1 MLKINSIQTNNL
13 KIKTNTKPQK
23 NNSVSFKGPNDDFK
37 TLLKSKNVSDKVFL
51 GSIFLVGGVM
61 ATSRWIAKNVGN
73 ARQEEAQMF
82 EIPYGSIPQTSW
94 LNSKKR

>member
-37 TLLKSKNVSDKVFL
+37 TLLKK
-51 GSIFLVGGVM
+51 
-61 ATSRWIAKNVGN
+61 
-73 ARQEEAQMF
+73 
-82 EIPYGSIPQTSW
+82 
-94 LNSKKR
+94 